1 MCCFYV
7 SHDYIIPKYS
17 FLFPAFWGKGDIL
30 VLVGCRYVCRLKV
43 MGKPESWNFPSIYM
57 SNVSQMLA
65 NTFLEYVCVKVRF
78 ILEI

>member
-43 MGKPESWNFPSIYM
+43 MGKPVVEFSSIYM
-57 SNVSQMLA
+57 SNASQMLA
-65 NTFLEYVCVKVRF
+65 NTFLEYVYVKVRF